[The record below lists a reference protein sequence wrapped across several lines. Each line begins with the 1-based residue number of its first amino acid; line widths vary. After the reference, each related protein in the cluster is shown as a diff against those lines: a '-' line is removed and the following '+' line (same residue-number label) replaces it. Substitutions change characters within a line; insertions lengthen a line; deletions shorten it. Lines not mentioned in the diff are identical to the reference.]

1 MRHPNRIFITFF
13 LFLIPSILLKA
24 EVALLFESGFETD
37 HSVTSKVDTPPRIET
52 WVSGSGIGQLPEA
65 ENDSWI
71 NLDVVSSHAW
81 HSSLSLALEKDL
93 SKHFSILLCAGI
105 EHEQRDM
112 TLFAEEWVYFY
123 DYNPFYP
130 DSPLQSNGSGNI
142 KLSSDSWTPQ
152 LQASLKWKVTD
163 KISMNVD
170 AGWGYSF
177 ESYDDFDFFT
187 PTHQV
192 MVGIDEIES
201 ITCTNSYETQRWLLG
216 TSIDYVISNKWTASV
231 GYQFIFLED
240 LSLKNTVLS
249 KQKDIFIFSLPLENR
264 KAQRITFSATYRF

>member
-1 MRHPNRIFITFF
+1 
-13 LFLIPSILLKA
+13 
-24 EVALLFESGFETD
+24 
-37 HSVTSKVDTPPRIET
+37 
-52 WVSGSGIGQLPEA
+52 
-65 ENDSWI
+65 
-71 NLDVVSSHAW
+71 
-81 HSSLSLALEKDL
+81 
-93 SKHFSILLCAGI
+93 
-105 EHEQRDM
+105 
-112 TLFAEEWVYFY
+112 
-123 DYNPFYP
+123 
-130 DSPLQSNGSGNI
+130 
-142 KLSSDSWTPQ
+142 
-152 LQASLKWKVTD
+152 
-163 KISMNVD
+163 MNVD